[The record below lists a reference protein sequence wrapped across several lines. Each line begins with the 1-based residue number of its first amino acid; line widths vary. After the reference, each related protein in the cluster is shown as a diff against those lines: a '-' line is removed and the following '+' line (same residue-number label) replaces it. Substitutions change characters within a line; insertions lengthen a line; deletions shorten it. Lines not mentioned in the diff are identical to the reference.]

1 VRFTPTALAGAWLI
15 DVEPAEDE
23 RGYFARTWCRREFA
37 EHGIDCEFVQA
48 SVSYNRAAGTLRGMH
63 FQRSPHDE
71 SKLIRCV
78 RGALYDVIV
87 DVRRDSG
94 TYGHWFGVELSAE
107 NRRALFV
114 PEGFAHG
121 FVTLVDR
128 TEVFYQI
135 SAYYTPGHAAGLRY
149 DDPALAIEWPV
160 EVKVIA
166 DKDREWPDFADRGA
180 PP

>member
-1 VRFTPTALAGAWLI
+1 VKFTPTALAGAWLI

-23 RGYFARTWCRREFA
+23 RGFFARTWCRREFA
-37 EHGIDCEFVQA
+37 EHGIDCDFVQA

-63 FQRSPHDE
+63 FQRPPHDE

-87 DVRRDSG
+87 DIRRASG

-121 FVTLVDR
+121 FITLADR
-128 TEVFYQI
+128 TEVSYQI

-160 EVKVIA
+160 AVEVIA
-166 DKDREWPDFADRGA
+166 DKDREWPDFAEPGA
-180 PP
+180 VP